1 MKKILTTSSLIIALM
16 VFLAQ
21 SSTAQY
27 VMKEADEQ
35 YRLFNYSKAIDLYAQ
50 AFKKQKTLHAAQQLA
65 DSYRLMHDYKNAE
78 SWYAITIALPEARLA
93 NRPENILRY
102 AEALQNNSKYSEAK
116 EQYLSYLVSSKAPD
130 EEYIKR
136 LMRSCDSA
144 IKWMKQPGWV
154 NITNEKALNSDK
166 SDWGWTQSGKD
177 IVFTSDRIYNG
188 KLPEIT
194 VDKPLL
200 KFDGGDID
208 PSKKVY
214 GWTGN
219 SYLKLYQLD
228 GDSAKLFPINTG
240 TDYHIGP
247 ATFTADAN
255 EMFFSVTRRE
265 GKEEKDEKGTRT
277 INIEIFSS
285 IKDPATGIWGQPIAF
300 PHNNASQYST
310 GDPYITPD
318 GKTLYFVSDM
328 EGGAGGTD
336 IYYSTKNIM
345 GGWDTPVNVVAV
357 NTSGNE
363 RTPIVTADAMYFASD
378 GRIGMGGLDI
388 FKVSRAIG
396 NNRFLNVENLR
407 YPINSPQDDFAYV
420 STGKSSG
427 YFSSERAGG
436 AGSDDIYSFVERP
449 KPVLA
454 FRVEGTAIDKVT
466 QAPLANSVITLRKNT
481 GTTLIVETD
490 ETGRYKF
497 DLDGG
502 STYLLTGEKTSYM
515 SDNQGVTTAGLTES
529 LVIKKDLFL
538 SRIELNKEIR
548 LENIYY
554 DLDKADIR
562 PDAAVELN
570 KLIRVLKD
578 NPTIW
583 IELGS
588 HTDSRASTSYN
599 KDLSQ
604 RRADAAVNYIIN
616 VGKID
621 RNRIT
626 AKGYGESRLVNGCK
640 DGVSCTVDQHQ
651 QNRRTEFTIVKQ

>member
-1 MKKILTTSSLIIALM
+1 MKKILTTSSLIIAFTVL
-16 VFLAQ
+16 LIK

-27 VMKEADEQ
+27 VIKEADEQ
-35 YRLFNYSKAIDLYAQ
+35 YRLFNYSRAIDLYAQ
-50 AFKKQKTLHAAQQLA
+50 AFKKQKTLTAAQHLA

-78 SWYAITIALPEARLA
+78 SWYAIAIALPEARLA

-102 AEALQNNSKYSEAK
+102 AEALQNNSKYTEAK
-116 EQYLSYLVSSKAPD
+116 TQYLSYLVSSREPD
-130 EEYIKR
+130 EERIKR
-136 LMRSCDSA
+136 LMMSCDSA

-166 SDWGWTQSGKD
+166 SDWGWTLNDKTV
-177 IVFTSDRIYNG
+177 VFTSDRIYTG
-188 KLPEIT
+188 KLTET
-194 VDKPLL
+194 DVNRPLL
-200 KFDGGDID
+200 KFDHGDID
-208 PSKKVY
+208 PSKKIY

-219 SYLKLYQLD
+219 NYLKLYQLD

-247 ATFTADAN
+247 ATFTADGN
-255 EMFFSVTRRE
+255 QMFFSVTRRE
-265 GKEEKDEKGTRT
+265 GKEAEDEKGTRT

-285 IKDPATGIWGQPIAF
+285 IKDPATGVWGQPIAF
-300 PHNNASQYST
+300 PHNNASKYST

-328 EGGAGGTD
+328 EGGRGGTD
-336 IYYSTKNIM
+336 IYYSVKNNQ

-357 NTSGNE
+357 NTAGNE
-363 RTPIVTADAMYFASD
+363 RTPFITADALYFASD

-388 FKVSRAIG
+388 FKATSNG
-396 NNRFLNVENLR
+396 NKFTDPQNLR

-420 STGKSSG
+420 STGKNTG
-427 YFSSERAGG
+427 YFSSERVGG
-436 AGSDDIYSFVERP
+436 AGSDDIFSFVERP
-449 KPVLA
+449 RPILA
-454 FRVEGTAIDKVT
+454 FRLEGTAIDKIT
-466 QAPLANSVITLRKNT
+466 QSALANSVITLRKNN
-481 GTTLIVETD
+481 GTNLIVETD
-490 ETGRYKF
+490 ETGKYKF

-502 STYLLTGEKTSYM
+502 LTYLLTGEKTSYI

-538 SRIELNKEIR
+538 SPIVLDQEIR
-548 LENIYY
+548 LDNIYY

-562 PDAAVELN
+562 PDAAVELD
-570 KLIRVLKD
+570 KLIKILKD

-588 HTDSRASTSYN
+588 HTDSRASDSYN

-604 RRADAAVNYIIN
+604 RRANAAVNYIIN
-616 VGKID
+616 VGGID

-640 DGVSCTVDQHQ
+640 NGVSCTIEQHQ
-651 QNRRTEFTIVKQ
+651 LNRRTEFTIVKK

>member
-1 MKKILTTSSLIIALM
+1 MKKIFTNSSLIIAFIIL
-16 VFLAQ
+16 LTQ
-21 SSTAQY
+21 SSVAQY
-27 VMKEADEQ
+27 VIKEADEQ

-50 AFKKQKTLHAAQQLA
+50 AFKKQKTLHSAQRLA
-65 DSYRLMHDYKNAE
+65 DSYRLMHDFKNAE
-78 SWYAITIALPEARLA
+78 SWYAIAIALPEARLA

-102 AEALQNNSKYSEAK
+102 AEALQNNSKYTEAK
-116 EQYLSYLVSSKAPD
+116 TQYLSYLVSSRSPD

-136 LMRSCDSA
+136 LMMSCDSA

-154 NITNEKALNSDK
+154 NILSEKALNSDK
-166 SDWGWTQSGKD
+166 SDWGWTPYDKSV
-177 IVFTSDRIYNG
+177 VFTSDRINNS
-188 KLPEIT
+188 KLPET
-194 VDKPLL
+194 DVDRPLL
-200 KFDGGDID
+200 KFDRGDIY
-208 PSKKVY
+208 PSKKIY

-219 SYLKLYQLD
+219 NYLRLYQLD

-255 EMFFSVTRRE
+255 EMYFSVTRRE
-265 GKEEKDEKGTRT
+265 GKEAKDEKGTRT

-285 IKDPATGIWGQPIAF
+285 IKDPATGVWGQPIPF

-310 GDPYITPD
+310 GDPYITSD

-328 EGGAGGTD
+328 EGGKGGTD
-336 IYYSTKNIM
+336 IYYSTKNNQ
-345 GGWDTPVNVVAV
+345 GGWDTPVNIVTV
-357 NTSGNE
+357 NTGGDE
-363 RTPIVTADAMYFASD
+363 RTPTLTADALYYASN
-378 GRIGMGGLDI
+378 GGIGMGGLDI
-388 FKVSRAIG
+388 FKATRNG
-396 NNRFLNVENLR
+396 NKFTDPQNLR

-420 STGKSSG
+420 STGKNTG
-427 YFSSERAGG
+427 YFSSERVGG

-449 KPVLA
+449 KPILA
-454 FRVEGTAIDKVT
+454 FRVEGTTIDKAT
-466 QAPLANSVITLRKNT
+466 QMALANSVVTLRKNN
-481 GTTLIVETD
+481 GTDLIVETD
-490 ETGRYKF
+490 ETGKFKF

-502 STYLLTGEKTSYM
+502 TTYLLAGEKTSYIT
-515 SDNQGVTTAGLTES
+515 DNQGITTAGLTES
-529 LVIKKDLFL
+529 MVIRKDLFL
-538 SRIELNKEIR
+538 SPIVLNQEIR
-548 LENIYY
+548 IENIYY

-570 KLIRVLKD
+570 KLIKILKE

-588 HTDSRASTSYN
+588 HTDSRASDSYN
-599 KDLSQ
+599 KALSQ

-616 VGKID
+616 VGGID

-640 DGVSCTVDQHQ
+640 NGVSCTIEQHQ
-651 QNRRTEFTIVKQ
+651 LNRRTEFTIVKK